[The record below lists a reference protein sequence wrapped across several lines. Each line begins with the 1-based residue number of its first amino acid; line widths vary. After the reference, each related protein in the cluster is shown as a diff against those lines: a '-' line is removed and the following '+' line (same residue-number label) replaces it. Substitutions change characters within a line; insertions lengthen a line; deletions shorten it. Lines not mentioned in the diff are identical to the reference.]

1 MTDLP
6 DLPPYTPE
14 NWYWVVG
21 SDESRVF
28 SSVAGDYVPLSDA
41 AYVAWRQAH
50 PLHIA
55 PKISSEAE
63 MGTLLADVR
72 VRPANAAVLD
82 AFRDAHAGKVVIEV
96 PAKLLLWMV
105 NEIRKLKGQ
114 PALGAAAFRTFVK
127 GQM

>member
-1 MTDLP
+1 MSDLAG
-6 DLPPYTPE
+6 LPTFDPS
-14 NWYWVVG
+14 NWYWFVG
-21 SDESRVF
+21 GDENRVF
-28 SSVAGDYVPLSDA
+28 SSAAGDYVPLTDP
-41 AYVAWRQAH
+41 AYLAWRAAH